1 MEEKEFVLEEINKIK
16 QRNNKVEIEKAWET
30 SNFRKILIA
39 VLTYFV
45 VVIFFIFS
53 WNDEPFIS
61 AIVPMLG
68 FLLSTLS
75 VSFFKEI
82 WIKYFYKIK

>member
-16 QRNNKVEIEKAWET
+16 QRNKKVEIEKAWET

-82 WIKYFYKIK
+82 WIKYFYKN